1 MFSEPGEFFRSIEKR
16 YFVMRVLVVKTSS
29 LGDVIHTLPALT
41 DAVCAIPD
49 LRFDWMVE
57 EDFQEVPSWHPAVQ
71 QVIPVGL
78 RRWRKQPWQAIRN
91 GQWKQFRLRL
101 RRERY
106 DRVIDAQG
114 LLKSVCLARLVPTP
128 CVGLDRR
135 SAREPMA
142 SWLYQEV
149 VRVSKRKHAV
159 QRIRE
164 LFAAALHYAVPATP
178 AEYGLPR
185 RRFSPLPIGKK
196 SIVFIHGTTRPD
208 KLWPEHCW
216 RQLCRKLGEEGHE
229 IRLPWGN
236 ENERSRAHRIATGHT
251 NAQVLP
257 RTTLKDLAR
266 ELLAARAVVA
276 VDTGPGHLA
285 AALSVPTVSLYGR
298 TSSQLVGT
306 YGENQ
311 VHLSGISTAASQL
324 DLSPESVYESLRN
337 CVAKLA
343 A

>member
-1 MFSEPGEFFRSIEKR
+1 MFSERSDLFSFTEKI

-49 LRFDWMVE
+49 LHFDWMVE
-57 EDFQEVPSWHPAVQ
+57 EDFQEVPLWHPAVQ

-91 GQWKQFRLRL
+91 GQWEQFRLRL
-101 RRERY
+101 RRQRY

-135 SAREPMA
+135 SAREPLA
-142 SWLYQEV
+142 SWFYQEV

-159 QRIRE
+159 ERIRE
-164 LFAAALHYAVPATP
+164 LFAAALRYTVPATP
-178 AEYGLPR
+178 VEYGLPR
-185 RRFSPLPIGKK
+185 RSFAPLPFGKK
-196 SIVFIHGTTRPD
+196 RIVFIHGTTQAD
-208 KLWPEHCW
+208 KLWPETCW
-216 RQLCRKLGEEGHE
+216 RQLCRKLGEEGYE

-236 ENERSRAHRIATGHT
+236 RNERLRAQRIAAGHT

-311 VHLSGISTAASQL
+311 VHLSGTGMSQL
-324 DLSPESVYESLRN
+324 DVSPESVYESLRN
-337 CVAKLA
+337 CAAKLA